1 MAKSNSSSNKS
12 RKATAKTETKTKNKT
27 STTTT
32 NRTTDPINSKI
43 KLLTQWH
50 KAHPN
55 IRVTKRGTMDDELTI
70 KLADYC
76 KGSTQKLSD
85 LFDEYIKLQDC
96 YEFVLKQDRNKKLT
110 VKQRNACREADLG
123 SRFGYPSDVYTLA
136 NKYRLAPRKIDYV
149 IKKYE
154 KFDNFIEA
162 YKNDRLDD
170 TDKYMFNYNLKKVF
184 NHSGNNNRNLDALYI
199 AVQDQSNCLM
209 TDTECNLYIYDAT
222 LFTKALNELASDES
236 FVLHKK
242 YGIRGGDKLLTLE
255 ISSEDVDDTYD
266 INLKKGKVKQIEARA
281 LKNLR
286 SKLKPNT
293 ISCIINHKTDETVQ
307 GFIDEIWQSN
317 LIFIPDKEYSNIP
330 DEKFDYD
337 AFTEAIN
344 DIKEKRTAK
353 AMQER
358 YAGTFFETDPIETL
372 AMSQKALNILSKK
385 DIKTIGDFNFLSY
398 QDIST
403 LPKAPKNIIDELIKV
418 KDSINLTPTDDD
430 KTQLETLREKKISLQ
445 HEDSILKERVNEA
458 EQLFQSYVDMLGD
471 NKSE

>member
-1 MAKSNSSSNKS
+1 MGKTNSKAKSNSSNNKKS
-12 RKATAKTETKTKNKT
+12 IKTTKT
-27 STTTT
+27 S
-32 NRTTDPINSKI
+32 RTPNPINSKI

-70 KLADYC
+70 KLAEYC
-76 KGSTQKLSD
+76 KGSTEKLSD

-110 VKQRNACREADLG
+110 VKQKNACREADLG
-123 SRFGYPSDVYTLA
+123 KRFGYPSDVYTLA

-162 YKNDRLDD
+162 YKNDKLDD
-170 TDKYMFNYNLKKVF
+170 TDKYMFSYNLKKVF
-184 NHSGNNNRNLDALYI
+184 DHSGKNNLNLDALYI
-199 AVQDQSNCLM
+199 AARDQNSYVM
-209 TDTECNLYIYDAT
+209 TDTESNLYTYDAT
-222 LFTKALNELASDES
+222 LFSKALNELASDES

-266 INLKKGKVKQIEARA
+266 INLTKGKVKQIETRA

-293 ISCIINHKTDETVQ
+293 ISCIINRNTDETVKK
-307 GFIDEIWQSN
+307 FIDKIWKSN
-317 LIFIPDKEYSNIP
+317 LIFMPDKEYSNIP

-337 AFTEAIN
+337 AFTQAIN

-353 AMQER
+353 DMQER

-385 DIKTIGDFNFLSY
+385 DIKTIGDFNFLTY
-398 QDIST
+398 QDISE

-418 KDSINLTPTDDD
+418 KDSINLTPTDDE

-445 HEDSILKERVNEA
+445 HEDSVLKERVNEA